1 MAPDVHTV
9 IGLAAGE
16 AARGDWA
23 RMGARTESEARAFFL
38 QSFRRRIG
46 VGVVREFARHRLL
59 RAPMVGASSDVLR
72 AQAPRP
78 QPAGARRSHFEF
90 YAFQAYAPPGGGA

>member
-1 MAPDVHTV
+1 MHSV
-9 IGLAAGE
+9 ISLAADE
-16 AARGDWA
+16 AARGGWA

-72 AQAPRP
+72 AQVPRP
-78 QPAGARRSHFEF
+78 LSAGAQRSHLEF
-90 YAFQAYAPPGGGA
+90 YAFQAYAPQGGGV